1 MRKLVQVS
9 KGLIHNHTKAPEIKQ
24 MFDLLQS
31 DLEIQSYLQM
41 SNVMAVERF
50 LYNDHGPLHAE
61 IVSGS
66 ALEIFRLITDRVE
79 PSVIED
85 WGAEYVDAQIVVLCG
100 SYLHD
105 IGNSIHRINHEYS
118 SCFLANPI
126 LERLLTEIYPDDPVK
141 VYRLRSETLHCI
153 YSHHEDIPCLSI
165 EAGITKVAD
174 GTDMAQGRTR
184 IPYMHGKTDIHS
196 LSAGAIEKV
205 LIQRGDERPVLI
217 KVEMNNPA
225 GVYQIEEVLGKK
237 LETSGIDDLIEIDI
251 LIGGKEIKVL

>member
-1 MRKLVQVS
+1 
-9 KGLIHNHTKAPEIKQ
+9 
-24 MFDLLQS
+24 MFDLLQN
-31 DLEIQSYLQM
+31 DLEVQSYLQM

-66 ALEIFRLITDRVE
+66 ALEIFKLMTDRVE

-118 SCFLANPI
+118 SCFLASPI
-126 LERLLTEIYPDDPVK
+126 LERLLTDIYHDDPVK

-153 YSHHEDIPCLSI
+153 YSHNEDIPCLSI

-174 GTDMAQGRTR
+174 GTDMAEGRSR
-184 IPYMHGKTDIHS
+184 IPYMGSKTDIHS
-196 LSAGAIEKV
+196 LSAMAIEKV
-205 LIQRGDERPVLI
+205 VIKRGDEKPVII

-237 LETSGIDDLIEIDI
+237 LETSGIDDLIEIDVS
-251 LIGGKEIKVL
+251 LNGKEIKVL